1 MIYEYKAK
9 LNRVVDGDTV
19 HFDVDLGFGVQVT
32 LDFRLA
38 GINTP
43 EVVGS
48 QRVAGLAAKAEVT
61 RLLGLGTIRI
71 ISMKTE
77 KYGRWLATIFVKQ
90 ADGKEIEVNQAL
102 IDGGFAVPY
111 NGDGPKPV

>member
-1 MIYEYKAK
+1 MIYQYKAK

-19 HFDVDLGFGVQVT
+19 ILDTDLGFGVQVT
-32 LDFRLA
+32 ISYRLA

-48 QRVAGLAAKAEVT
+48 QKVAGVAARDELV
-61 RLLGLGTIRI
+61 RLLSLGTLRI
-71 ISMKTE
+71 VSMKTE
-77 KYGRWLATIFVKQ
+77 KYGRWLATIYVNL
-90 ADGKEIEVNQAL
+90 GSNVELEVNQAL
-102 IDGGFAVPY
+102 VDGGFALPY